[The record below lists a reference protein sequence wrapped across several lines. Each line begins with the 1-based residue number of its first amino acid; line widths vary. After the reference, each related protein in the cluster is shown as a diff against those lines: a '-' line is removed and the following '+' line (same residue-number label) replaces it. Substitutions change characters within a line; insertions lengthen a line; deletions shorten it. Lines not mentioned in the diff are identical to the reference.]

1 MQTGFGTDRPSHGPR
16 SRGCPGGLRGRRAG
30 LPTERVRFHRGFPAE
45 LQRRGLASRRLAM
58 KRGRPFEPGNK
69 LGRGRPPGSRNKKT
83 LIIQEILAKEDRRLR
98 EKIKAGRRR
107 GEEAR
112 RCRGELDPPPS
123 GPLAETRRLRF
134 L

>member
-1 MQTGFGTDRPSHGPR
+1 
-16 SRGCPGGLRGRRAG
+16 
-30 LPTERVRFHRGFPAE
+30 
-45 LQRRGLASRRLAM
+45 M

-107 GEEAR
+107 VEEAR
-112 RCRGELDPPPS
+112 RARGELAPPPS
-123 GPLAETRRLRF
+123 GPLAEARRLRF
-134 L
+134 LQAMTGYRLGREAPRKMWKDKAP

>member
-107 GEEAR
+107 VEEAR
-112 RCRGELDPPPS
+112 PARSDVYPAARGRAAA
-123 GPLAETRRLRF
+123 GRRRRL